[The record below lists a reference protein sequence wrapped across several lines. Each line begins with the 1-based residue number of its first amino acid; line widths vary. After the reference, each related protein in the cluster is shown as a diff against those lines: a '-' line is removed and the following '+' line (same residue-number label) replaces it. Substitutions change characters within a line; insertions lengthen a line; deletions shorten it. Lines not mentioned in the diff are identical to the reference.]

1 VSSMNEQAQARLAE
15 LKREYQV
22 GEGQLGE
29 LARREATLR
38 DLLQRIA
45 GAIQVLEEL
54 LVGDAGPAGAG
65 PASVGPASADQVG
78 QEAGEN
84 GSRGEPAVLT
94 VP

>member
-1 VSSMNEQAQARLAE
+1 MSAMKEQAQGRLAE
-15 LKREYQV
+15 LKREYQA
-22 GEGQLGE
+22 GEGQLSE

-54 LVGDAGPAGAG
+54 LAGD
-65 PASVGPASADQVG
+65 G
-78 QEAGEN
+78 QESGEN